1 MGEQKY
7 LSNSIHNYYF
17 ILLLIHLNKFIL
29 NLNFLFILRLI
40 YLFGYELDINWIY
53 FWIIQNEFWIGFWL
67 DPGLGWTKSIHP

>member
-40 YLFGYELDINWIY
+40 YLFGYELDIN
-53 FWIIQNEFWIGFWL
+53 
-67 DPGLGWTKSIHP
+67 